1 MTGTGAM
8 TVRANGLDFDVRTGG
23 PEGGPPVLLLHGFP
37 QHSGMWDGVVPA
49 LHQAGLRT
57 YAPSQRGYSPGAR
70 PSDVDGYPM
79 SDCVADAVALL
90 DALGI
95 DRADV
100 VGHDWGSVVSWH
112 LAVTHTDRVR
122 TLTAVSVP
130 HPEAVSRARH
140 VEGSDQKQ
148 RSAYMML
155 FAMPGAAEETLLADG
170 ARRLRRL
177 FQPLPDAVVDTY
189 VEPLLEP
196 GALTGALNWYRKLE
210 RPGIG
215 PTEVPVT
222 FIWGNQ
228 DQAIGRIAAELCQ
241 DFVSGDYRFVELD
254 GISHWLPDQCPEVVA
269 AEVLARR

>member
-1 MTGTGAM
+1 M
-8 TVRANGLDFDVRTGG
+8 TVRANGLDFDVRIGG
-23 PEGGPPVLLLHGFP
+23 PEAGPPVLLLHGFP
-37 QHSGMWDGVVPA
+37 QHAGMWDGVVPA
-49 LHQAGLRT
+49 LHEAGLRT
-57 YAPSQRGYSPGAR
+57 YAPNQRGYSRGAR

-90 DALGI
+90 DTLGI

-112 LAVTHTDRVR
+112 LAVSHSTRVR

-140 VEGSDQKQ
+140 VEGSDQKE
-148 RSAYMML
+148 RSAYMTL
-155 FAMPGAAEETLLADG
+155 FAMPGTAEETLLADD

-177 FQPLPDAVVDTY
+177 FHPLPDAEADKY
-189 VEPLLEP
+189 VARLLEP
-196 GALTGALNWYRKLE
+196 GALTGALKWYRKVE

-215 PTEVPVT
+215 ATAVPVT

-228 DQAIGRIAAELCQ
+228 DQAMGRIAAELCEE
-241 DFVSGDYRFVELD
+241 FVTGDYRFVELD
-254 GISHWLPDQCPEVVA
+254 GISHWLPDQCPDVVA
-269 AEVLARR
+269 SEVLARR